1 MRVKRDNKE
10 LQGLKGV
17 SEGLVRRGHKR
28 IQEVTGGGGNSW
40 LKGATSG
47 YRVTTG
53 NYRLVLFI
61 LELLSFILHFIYK
74 TLCFLIFLFYWEQL
88 LKINKTLIYQL
99 WYYTR
104 WWNNYQMKE
113 FKVHGI
119 A

>member
-53 NYRLVLFI
+53 NITGWFYLFWNYSLLFCI
-61 LELLSFILHFIYK
+61 LFTKHFV
-74 TLCFLIFLFYWEQL
+74 F
-88 LKINKTLIYQL
+88 
-99 WYYTR
+99 
-104 WWNNYQMKE
+104 
-113 FKVHGI
+113 
-119 A
+119 